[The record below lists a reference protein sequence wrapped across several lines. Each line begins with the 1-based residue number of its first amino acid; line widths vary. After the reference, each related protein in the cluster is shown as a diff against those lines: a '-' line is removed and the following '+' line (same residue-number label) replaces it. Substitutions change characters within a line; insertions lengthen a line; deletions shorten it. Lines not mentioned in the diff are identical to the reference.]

1 VCSRSRPVSAAAGSS
16 SIEDAE
22 HIGRILK
29 HRAQRGDDDIRGTP
43 LAPSTAI
50 ADIDLTSC
58 FDYRWCAFAPRAH
71 QGYRVD
77 MNTRAGLG

>member
-1 VCSRSRPVSAAAGSS
+1 MVPALPSLVQTRRRRPLSCSAPTKFPSNAHNE
-16 SIEDAE
+16 IQT
-22 HIGRILK
+22 L
-29 HRAQRGDDDIRGTP
+29 RGTP